1 MKLFDL
7 TFSGPVQNTK
17 DLFFR
22 GNARLNEKNQL
33 EIKSGDEVSFDT
45 YFNLFSHSKYFEY
58 CEIEKISLFLRA
70 SGSYSVN
77 FYHKNVDGSESL
89 ILQTQCEKDAE
100 INLDLTDTPK
110 NGFVFFKLTA
120 RSDVV
125 LKFGGYYAEPKFF
138 RDDVKIGGVI
148 CTFKRE
154 EFVRRNISGV
164 EKFMTENPEWKD
176 KIHFFVSDNAK
187 TLDLKSNDFYTI
199 IPNKNLGGSGGF
211 TRGMTEVMKDKT
223 FTHFLLT
230 DDDISFDCRTLVKT
244 YNLICALSP
253 KYRDATVGGSML
265 ILEKPYIQHE
275 MGGFFNGL
283 KISAG
288 NSGADL
294 SDVKNLIKN
303 ETPLKADYNAWW
315 YCCMPVEYAFKNGL
329 PLPLF
334 IKCDDVEYGIRCIT
348 NLILM
353 NGIGIWHQDFSAK
366 YNPTL
371 EYYITRN
378 ELLVNALHF
387 KGHFK
392 ASLKFLFFLFRQLT
406 LKRYFCAKLILQA
419 HEDFFK
425 GPDFFNDTD
434 MEELN
439 KKIMSSHPQ
448 YYDINSLASEYAFS
462 EDEIEKLRNFEK
474 QPSGLMKKALLGF
487 ENFLPTCFFKNKL
500 AFTDANA
507 IHPSHAFLKKTVIN
521 VDFNNN
527 RGYVTSLDKKLR
539 RNLRRRGIKMFFKLL
554 FRYGKTKKQY
564 IKRQAEI
571 CSAAQWDKKFFEK
584 SQD

>member
-22 GNARLNEKNQL
+22 GNACLNEKNQL
-33 EIKSGDEVSFDT
+33 EIKCGDEVSFDT

-154 EFVRRNISGV
+154 EFVRRNLSGV
-164 EKFMTENPEWKD
+164 EKFMAENPEWKD

-187 TLDLKSNDFYTI
+187 TLDLKSNDIYTI

-265 ILEKPYIQHE
+265 VLEKPYIQHE

-353 NGIGIWHQDFSAK
+353 NGIGIWHQDFSTK

-392 ASLKFLFFLFRQLT
+392 ASLKFLFFFLRQLT

-439 KKIMSSHPQ
+439 SKILKYHPQ
-448 YYDINSLASEYAFS
+448 FEDLKTLAEKFGFDEKDLAEHQSKRAIPESTVKKYFS
-462 EDEIEKLRNFEK
+462 
-474 QPSGLMKKALLGF
+474 SA
-487 ENFLPTCFFKNKL
+487 ENFMPKCFFKNKL

-539 RNLRRRGIKMFFKLL
+539 FSLRRRGIKMFFKLL

-584 SQD
+584 SQG

>member
-22 GNARLNEKNQL
+22 GNAHLNEKNQL
-33 EIKSGDEVSFDT
+33 EIKCGDEVSFDT

-154 EFVRRNISGV
+154 EFVRRNLSGV
-164 EKFMTENPEWKD
+164 EKFMAENPEWKD

-187 TLDLKSNDFYTI
+187 TLDLKSNDIYTI

-265 ILEKPYIQHE
+265 VLEKPYIQHE

-288 NSGADL
+288 NTGADL

-392 ASLKFLFFLFRQLT
+392 ASLKFLFFFLRQLT

-439 KKIMSSHPQ
+439 LKILKCHPQ
-448 YYDINSLASEYAFS
+448 FEDLKMLAEKFGFTEADIAEYQSKRAIPESTVKKYFS
-462 EDEIEKLRNFEK
+462 
-474 QPSGLMKKALLGF
+474 SA
-487 ENFLPTCFFKNKL
+487 ENFMPKCFFK
-500 AFTDANA
+500 
-507 IHPSHAFLKKTVIN
+507 
-521 VDFNNN
+521 
-527 RGYVTSLDKKLR
+527 
-539 RNLRRRGIKMFFKLL
+539 
-554 FRYGKTKKQY
+554 
-564 IKRQAEI
+564 
-571 CSAAQWDKKFFEK
+571 
-584 SQD
+584 

>member
-7 TFSGPVQNTK
+7 AFSGPVQNTQ

-22 GNARLNEKNQL
+22 GNACLNEKNQL
-33 EIKSGDEVSFDT
+33 EIKCGSEVSFDT

-58 CEIEKISLFLRA
+58 CEIEKISLRLQA
-70 SGSYSVN
+70 SGSYAVN
-77 FYHKNVDGSESL
+77 FYHKSTDDSEKL
-89 ILQTQCEKDAE
+89 LLQTHCEKDAE
-100 INLDLTDTPK
+100 ISLDLADTQK

-120 RSDVV
+120 QSDVV
-125 LKFGGYYAEPKFF
+125 LKCGGYYAEPKFF

-154 EFVRRNISGV
+154 EFVRRNLSGV
-164 EKFMTENPEWKD
+164 EKFMTENPEWKN

-187 TLDLKSNDFYTI
+187 TLDLKSNDIYTI

-265 ILEKPYIQHE
+265 VLEKPYIQHE

-288 NSGADL
+288 NTGADL

-392 ASLKFLFFLFRQLT
+392 ASLKFLFFFLRQLT

-439 KKIMSSHPQ
+439 SKILKYHPQ
-448 YYDINSLASEYAFS
+448 FEDLKTLAEKFGFTEADITEYQSKRAIPESTVKKYFS
-462 EDEIEKLRNFEK
+462 
-474 QPSGLMKKALLGF
+474 SA
-487 ENFLPTCFFKNKL
+487 ENFLPKCFFKKQL
-500 AFTDANA
+500 AFTDANR
-507 IHPSHAFLKKTVIN
+507 IRPTDVFLKQTVIN
-521 VDFNNN
+521 IDFNNN

-539 RNLRRRGIKMFFKLL
+539 LSLRRQGIKMFFKLL

-584 SQD
+584 SQG